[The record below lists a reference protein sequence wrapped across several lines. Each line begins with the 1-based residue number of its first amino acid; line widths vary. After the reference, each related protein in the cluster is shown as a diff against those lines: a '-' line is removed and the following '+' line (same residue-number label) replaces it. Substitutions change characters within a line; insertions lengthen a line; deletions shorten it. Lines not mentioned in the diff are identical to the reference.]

1 MLMCRVSAVRMARG
15 LLDVYLLIA
24 PPLAGSRPAFGIGT
38 AGALAGA
45 AGIVVLAFYR
55 GIREAAPVPL
65 NDPYLEESLHY
76 HNA

>member
-1 MLMCRVSAVRMARG
+1 VAAVVLAGRV
-15 LLDVYLLIA
+15 LDVYLMVA
-24 PPLAGSRPAFGIGT
+24 PPLQGARPLAGIWEVGV
-38 AGALAGA
+38 LAGA
-45 AGIVVLAFYR
+45 GAALVLAFYR